1 MLFLSASIIMVLLII
16 LSYLLDRNFPQYR
29 KVIFASTVFSL
40 CLVSILVFYLSP
52 IKPLILSREQ
62 QQSIILQQKSFI
74 PWYNNYQQELNIINT
89 YANNYDTIYDDYIK
103 GKDNINST
111 ISSLKYLYNETN
123 SYQKEMDLWEIPEE
137 LNENNKNLTIEIIR
151 STKVYFYHINETIRQ
166 SITILEEAKKKKLPK
181 RDIINNLVRIRALEY
196 PILLDNSKYIYQI
209 RENLRLEEIGENKN
223 K

>member
-74 PWYNNYQQELNIINT
+74 SWYNNYQQELNIINT

-151 STKVYFYHINETIRQ
+151 STKVYFYYINETIRQ
-166 SITILEEAKKKKLPK
+166 SIKILEEARNKKLPK

>member
-40 CLVSILVFYLSP
+40 CFVSILVFYLSP

-166 SITILEEAKKKKLPK
+166 SITILEEARNKKLPK